1 MSNPTQ
7 QTPTTAAGAGDKPG
21 SVHPL
26 VRALD
31 QLIDQVKL
39 SYAAETDLEWKRN
52 TGFEL
57 QGIRRARTVVAAALG
72 PNRH

>member
-1 MSNPTQ
+1 MSKTTT
-7 QTPTTAAGAGDKPG
+7 QTPQRDAGASDQPG

-72 PNRH
+72 PNS